1 MELTTAETAKPV
13 ATKPVATKPVAAKP
27 KSKAAR
33 KAKPA
38 AKRPAAKRLATK
50 KPAAKKAAA
59 KKTAAATPKK
69 AKKSA
74 PRLSAPRLSGIP
86 NKAEFI
92 RQFPD
97 LPAKEVVARAKELG
111 AVLTESYV
119 YNTRGLMKK
128 GGKGRVN
135 RLATKLAAN
144 GAYGKSHLILMDHS
158 SKYPTPATEAKPL
171 TVEELFYA
179 VVAEIGT
186 VKAVHMLMAAHDTV
200 KRALSGVPVT

>member
-1 MELTTAETAKPV
+1 MDPSESSNTI
-13 ATKPVATKPVAAKP
+13 ATTKPVAAKP
-27 KSKAAR
+27 KSKPAR

-38 AKRPAAKRLATK
+38 AKKPTAKKPAAKKPAAK

-111 AVLTESYV
+111 ATLTESYV
-119 YNTRGLMKK
+119 YNTRGLLKAGRK
-128 GGKGRVN
+128 GKSKFTVPKQASHVIVTAVGGGGGGGGGDP
-135 RLATKLAAN
+135 TN
-144 GAYGKSHLILMDHS
+144 GAL
-158 SKYPTPATEAKPL
+158 KPL

-179 VVAEIGT
+179 VVAELGT
-186 VKAVHMLMAAHDTV
+186 AKSMQMLIAARGV
-200 KRALSGVPVT
+200 VRSALSHMPLA